1 MILNILIGATMM
13 LIADWIGS
21 VLIHPVQIPA
31 SIILALIG
39 IPTLFYILLKQS
51 KDI

>member
-21 VLIHPVQIPA
+21 VLIHPVQIP
-31 SIILALIG
+31 LV
-39 IPTLFYILLKQS
+39 LFWL
-51 KDI
+51 

>member
-21 VLIHPVQIPA
+21 VLIHPVQI
-31 SIILALIG
+31 LV
-39 IPTLFYILLKQS
+39 LFWL
-51 KDI
+51 